1 MPEYDEFGGLIDE
14 RGVEAEEQVDL
25 GRATDLSFLG
35 AAAQDPVG
43 ALQAGGEELYRTG
56 ELGGLEIQRE
66 SIFSEFPME
75 PGTSRAA
82 QELPELFT
90 GITVMNP
97 RVEELNATLDDSEA
111 SMWQKMGA
119 QMELQDLMEHGEM
132 TQRTFAGVGA
142 GLSMKDALIIS
153 AAGMTMFDPAEIAM
167 VLTQIDP
174 ETGERKWPQFAI
186 TTAPDGTL
194 VVNNT
199 DNGTQAVIN
208 RPGFSAMDA
217 IQALGIGAMF
227 TPAGRATSM
236 MAGTA
241 GRIAVGA
248 TTAGLTEA
256 AIQAQHEMAG
266 GQFDKLDVAISAGIG
281 PAIDIAR
288 PMMGL
293 VQRTGR
299 FIGSYIPENFFGIK
313 TAFQGIEGV
322 LPEAK
327 AQVLAFSKKAKEF
340 LQSGRN
346 AIVTTQDAVPEAH
359 TPFRQILLK
368 MVERMPLTGTGGLRI
383 AQREQR
389 VESLRWL
396 ADRFNLSPNTNY
408 GAGVIRS
415 LNANKGAQMDA
426 ARTLVREGVDAMADN
441 NVILRDFRLSIRD
454 IIAAEEK
461 LGPDLANKG
470 VVNLLNKVRNA
481 VWQGGAAQDFG
492 RGFGRIN
499 DWLEYLYTQ
508 SASAAPGARK
518 VLDGAADALRRDLTR
533 HATEEGGEAGAR
545 WLAGSTQI
553 QQLVKEQGTKTLRAL
568 IEAGNVDQQVIRTTM
583 RSGDEKLM
591 RFMVDNLSDDGVNA
605 ARQMVLR
612 DAMRV
617 AGWRRTPAAEALVD
631 PKKFLRWME
640 AEPVERQMRAL
651 FPEGVERDTINGMLE
666 YLRMTAAAQ
675 ETGKGVGMAAAG
687 GLGQFSANAL
697 NLVSLGLVG
706 AAGHA
711 YQSQPIRNLL
721 LRLEHVKSDPR
732 MKDAVMEQITP
743 LLMAGGR
750 QMAQLWTED
759 DPHDSVYVSDEFISE
774 QEQRDRGLLDQG
786 MEQLRDAM
794 GAEGAVAQEEMGIT
808 GRLMQML
815 GFGDEEEEVPQQ

>member
-1 MPEYDEFGGLIDE
+1 MPDENPEDWGAIRNAPAAKDE
-14 RGVEAEEQVDL
+14 EVDL
-25 GRATDLSFLG
+25 GRAMDLSFLG
-35 AAAQDPVG
+35 EAGTDPVG
-43 ALQAGGEELYRTG
+43 ALQAGGEELMRTG
-56 ELGGLEIQRE
+56 EVGGLEIARE

-75 PGTSRAA
+75 PGESRAA
-82 QELPELFT
+82 RELPELFT
-90 GITVMNP
+90 GKTIMNP
-97 RVEELNATLDDSEA
+97 RVDELNVTLDDPEA
-111 SMWQKMGA
+111 SMWQRMGA

-142 GLSMKDALIIS
+142 GLSTKDALQIS

-199 DNGTQAVIN
+199 ENNTQAVIN

-217 IQALGIGAMF
+217 VQALGIGAIF

-241 GRIAVGA
+241 GRMTVGA
-248 TTAGLTEA
+248 LTAGATEA

-266 GQFDKLDVAISAGIG
+266 GEFDKLDVALSAGIG
-281 PAIDIAR
+281 PAIDLAR

-299 FIGSYIPENFFGIK
+299 FIGSYVPENFFGIQ
-313 TAFQGIEGV
+313 TAWQGIQSV

-327 AQVLAFSKKAKEF
+327 AQVLAFSKQAKEF

-346 AIVTTQDAVPEAH
+346 AVVTTQDAVPEAH

-383 AQREQR
+383 GQREER
-389 VESLRWL
+389 VETLRWL
-396 ADRFNLSPNTNY
+396 ADRFDLNPNTNY
-408 GAGVIRS
+408 GARMIDS
-415 LNANKGAQMDA
+415 LNSNAGQRLQA
-426 ARTLVREGVDAMADN
+426 ARGTINTAINAMEGND
-441 NVILRDFRLSIRD
+441 VILRDFRLTVRD
-454 IIAAEEK
+454 LIEEESK
-461 LGPDLANKG
+461 RGDLANQG
-470 VVNLLNKVRNA
+470 VIKLLDKVRNGI
-481 VWQGGAAQDFG
+481 WQGGRAQDFG
-492 RGFGRIN
+492 RSFGGLN

-508 SASAAPGARK
+508 SASAAPGARG
-518 VLDGAADALRRDLTR
+518 VLDQAGQALRRDLTR

-545 WLAGSTQI
+545 WLAASSNVQNI
-553 QQLVKEQGTKTLRAL
+553 IREQGSRTLRSL
-568 IEAGNVDQQVIRTTM
+568 IEAGNVDQQVIRQTM
-583 RSGDEKLM
+583 KSGDDRLIK
-591 RFMVDNLSDDGVNA
+591 FMVDNLSDDGVHA
-605 ARQMVLR
+605 AQKMALR

-617 AGWRRTPAAEALVD
+617 AGWRRTEAAEAIVD

-640 AEPVERQMRAL
+640 TENVERQMRHL
-651 FPEGVERDTINGMLE
+651 FPEGPERDTLNGMLE

-675 ETGKGVGMAAAG
+675 ETGRGVGMAAAG
-687 GLGQFSANAL
+687 GMGQFGANAM
-697 NLVSLGLVG
+697 NLLSLGLVG
-706 AAGHA
+706 AAGHV
-711 YQSQPIRNLL
+711 YQSGPIRNLL

-750 QMAQLWTED
+750 QMSQLWTED
-759 DPHDSVYVSDEFISE
+759 DPHDMVYVSDEFISE
-774 QEQRDRGLLDQG
+774 QEQRDRGLVDQG

-794 GAEGAVAQEEMGIT
+794 GAEGAEAQEEVGIT

-815 GFGDEEEEVPQQ
+815 GFGDEEEVPQQ